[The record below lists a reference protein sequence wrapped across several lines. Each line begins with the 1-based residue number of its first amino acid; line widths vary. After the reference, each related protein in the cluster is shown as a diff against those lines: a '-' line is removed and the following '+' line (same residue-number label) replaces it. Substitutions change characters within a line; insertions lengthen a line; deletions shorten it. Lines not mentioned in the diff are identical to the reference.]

1 MEKFDWKIVQL
12 EAKWHFNRI
21 YVLTKNDIMNSIY
34 EVDLYY
40 RVVTLIKTFKSTY
53 GTVIMT
59 ADPFYG
65 QINKLFGYLLVKF

>member
-1 MEKFDWKIVQL
+1 MEKFDWKIVHL

-34 EVDLYY
+34 EVDLYF
-40 RVVTLIKTFKSTY
+40 RIVTLIKTFKSTY

-65 QINKLFGYLLVKF
+65 YR